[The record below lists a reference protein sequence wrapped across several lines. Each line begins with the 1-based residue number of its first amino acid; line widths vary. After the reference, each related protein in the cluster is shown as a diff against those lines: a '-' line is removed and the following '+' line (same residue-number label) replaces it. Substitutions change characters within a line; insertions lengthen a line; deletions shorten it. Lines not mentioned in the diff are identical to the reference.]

1 MKRLL
6 VFFAVLLNIMLLL
19 SLIMTLTISTPA
31 TAGTNKW
38 TQIAIPSTD
47 DLQLAPGTDVGPI
60 AVSPDGYTLFAAVYA
75 EPSCE
80 VLTPDNWYVYK
91 SVDGGYTWMATGF
104 VDDGSDIVAID
115 ISPLWE
121 DDEIIVVATTSDC
134 YISEDRGNTFASMG
148 ATGLGNITSMDV
160 GMDENGDAIYVIGTS
175 EDVYILSDFSGW
187 TAQYIYSPSTGYYLN
202 TNGVLSVAFSPNYN
216 EDGTVFAVI
225 RGMAPLESDSTHLRA
240 ENDITVNN
248 WGSYIRDGHFVDEET
263 LANIIA
269 DSACID
275 FADNYNSQATVFV
288 GLTAYSGSESMGDAF
303 RVDLLMETEGISTVD
318 DLDIRGV
325 NSSTNVNSLAVSG
338 EASSAIILVGLCEFS
353 NIGPMSNWQ
362 RQIHYS
368 YNGGESWLYS
378 YKPPSGFSFFS
389 QNCAPIVLMAP
400 DFADSGIA
408 YCGNGYIRGDTE
420 TFSGFYAS
428 TTHGTTWNGRGLLD
442 HTINAITDV
451 LPSPEYD
458 NDSTLFMVTDWA
470 SFIGM
475 GLLWETRDGGSH
487 WELILG
493 MTLMHPLPG
502 VNIDTI
508 RIPATYPVE
517 PSIFVTG
524 LEDIFG
530 NPSAMVV
537 RSTDE
542 GNLFVTTFEAPYD
555 AGTPLPVQ
563 AWAVIDNDTLIVS
576 NANRIWKTTNT
587 GAHWNETDTSEI
599 APNETVVDMQ
609 LFSDTAVLVGTDCGN
624 VYLCLD
630 WESDFSFTQVGSIT
644 LGADNSV
651 YVAFDAN
658 FDDNGYIYAGVTDI
672 GNNDDQE
679 GIWRVDASTNAS
691 WDRLYDAGEDVYS
704 IAHERNGRLWALAD
718 GSAVVSLNPTADDPD
733 DVVFNIVNASLTNI
747 LTGNLETVGD
757 RTFAIGGTN
766 NTQLWTYSTPPSE
779 VWVDDDYNPGACGGH
794 IWGYDAFNKIQDGI
808 DAVSGST
815 VHVAAGTYYENIVLK
830 DGVEL
835 LGAGSDTTI
844 IDGMQS
850 GSVVTANNVGNNT
863 VLDGFTITNG
873 SGTYLY
879 PDYSYGGG
887 MFNNNSSPIIT
898 NCVFQ
903 SNMCTSGGGGM
914 FNINASPIITNC
926 TFENNSAN
934 SGGGIENHLNASPS
948 ITNCVFDN
956 NTADCC
962 GGGLSNID
970 NSSSIINNCTLRNN
984 LAFDGG
990 GIANMGNSSPTIVN
1004 CVLDSNSANMGGG
1017 IYNWEC
1023 YSVITNCTFWNNSAI
1038 TGGGGM
1044 INFTSSLILTNCIL
1058 WNNNPDE
1065 IMSILLGPTVSFC
1078 NIQGGY
1084 SGIGNIDSDPLFV
1097 NAAAGDFHLSAGS
1110 PCIDAGSNSAP
1121 SIPALDFEGDPRIL
1135 PVWGTVDMGVDE
1147 YIHPDPS
1154 CDSWDVRYRIVGGQ
1168 ITMNYSLQQITPR
1181 KVIIPLTEE
1190 HGGYMTF
1197 KFCKEANNG
1206 GRLVV
1211 IPQDSWYM
1219 ENITVENVMTG
1230 IDMNLSIRLDSDASG
1245 ILYVDDNIG
1254 DVDVSSESV
1263 SGRTPVQIDTIG
1275 DGTMDVAGSMLIP
1288 MTLVGDFNTSVG
1300 QSGELP
1306 FGMTFTTGNT
1316 TNVAHIPINPKMD
1329 GATMT
1334 SEGVPFAEDGGLV
1347 PYVGTNGTITATG
1360 TGDCLGIRLVGIRID
1375 FQFEMKLELEPV
1387 PPSDFYGDADQDGAL
1402 SIGDYSYLRLM
1413 LFNKQPFTPGGD
1425 VDQDGTLSIGDYSC
1439 LRLMLFNKQPIV
1451 NKYKSSYDFLH
1462 GAGSNKCAKSKT
1474 IDSVPPVDHFD
1485 NESGWTEAGGMEY
1498 NNIATTNGNVYTIT
1512 GTPGLYSALQFK
1524 FTLYENPGTIT
1535 SIGVTLNGSAE
1546 TDGDVLQFWAWN
1558 FDTDSWRQIGS
1569 DFSMTTNIESYTAW
1583 TAWGKVYAD
1592 YIDGDGYMYIL
1603 ANLNDANQDLNVD
1616 YFKLSVVW

>member
-1 MKRLL
+1 
-6 VFFAVLLNIMLLL
+6 
-19 SLIMTLTISTPA
+19 MTLTISTPA

-766 NTQLWTYSTPPSE
+766 NTQLWTYPTPPTE

-830 DGVEL
+830 DGGEL

-873 SGTYLY
+873 SGTGGSLY
-879 PDYSYGGG
+879 RLGGG
-887 MFNNNSSPIIT
+887 MYNN
-898 NCVFQ
+898 
-903 SNMCTSGGGGM
+903 
-914 FNINASPIITNC
+914 NASP
-926 TFENNSAN
+926 
-934 SGGGIENHLNASPS
+934 
-948 ITNCVFDN
+948 
-956 NTADCC
+956 
-962 GGGLSNID
+962 
-970 NSSSIINNCTLRNN
+970 
-984 LAFDGG
+984 
-990 GIANMGNSSPTIVN
+990 
-1004 CVLDSNSANMGGG
+1004 
-1017 IYNWEC
+1017 
-1023 YSVITNCTFWNNSAI
+1023 VITNCTFQNNTGASDGGGMYNYQSSPTINNCIFRNNSASCVGGGMFNDKSSPAITNSIFRGNSAFQGGGINNLESSPIISNCSFFWNNAADTGGAFESYTSIWLYPSALPVITNCVFWNNSAGDY
-1038 TGGGGM
+1038 GGG
-1044 INFTSSLILTNCIL
+1044 IYSVYLTITNCIL
-1058 WNNNPDE
+1058 WDNSPNEMVIDGYNY
-1065 IMSILLGPTVSFC
+1065 TVGYC

-1084 SGIGNIDSDPLFV
+1084 TGEGNIDSDPLFA
-1097 NAAAGDFHLSAGS
+1097 NAAAGDFRLSAGS

-1147 YIHPDPS
+1147 YIHPEPS
-1154 CDSWDVRYRIVGGQ
+1154 CDSWDVRYRIAGGQ

-1197 KFCKEANNG
+1197 KFCKEDNNG
-1206 GRLVV
+1206 SRLIVV
-1211 IPQDSWYM
+1211 PQSGWYM
-1219 ENITVENVMTG
+1219 KNITVENIMTG

-1245 ILYVDDNIG
+1245 ILYIESGIG
-1254 DVDVSSESV
+1254 DVDVSSKSV
-1263 SGRTPVQIDTIG
+1263 SGRTPVQINTIG
-1275 DGTMDVAGSMLIP
+1275 DGTTDAAGSMLIP
-1288 MTLVGDFNTSVG
+1288 MTLVGDFNT
-1300 QSGELP
+1300 
-1306 FGMTFTTGNT
+1306 
-1316 TNVAHIPINPKMD
+1316 
-1329 GATMT
+1329 
-1334 SEGVPFAEDGGLV
+1334 
-1347 PYVGTNGTITATG
+1347 
-1360 TGDCLGIRLVGIRID
+1360 
-1375 FQFEMKLELEPV
+1375 
-1387 PPSDFYGDADQDGAL
+1387 
-1402 SIGDYSYLRLM
+1402 
-1413 LFNKQPFTPGGD
+1413 
-1425 VDQDGTLSIGDYSC
+1425 
-1439 LRLMLFNKQPIV
+1439 
-1451 NKYKSSYDFLH
+1451 
-1462 GAGSNKCAKSKT
+1462 
-1474 IDSVPPVDHFD
+1474 
-1485 NESGWTEAGGMEY
+1485 
-1498 NNIATTNGNVYTIT
+1498 
-1512 GTPGLYSALQFK
+1512 
-1524 FTLYENPGTIT
+1524 
-1535 SIGVTLNGSAE
+1535 
-1546 TDGDVLQFWAWN
+1546 
-1558 FDTDSWRQIGS
+1558 
-1569 DFSMTTNIESYTAW
+1569 
-1583 TAWGKVYAD
+1583 
-1592 YIDGDGYMYIL
+1592 
-1603 ANLNDANQDLNVD
+1603 
-1616 YFKLSVVW
+1616 